1 MEQDFLLLQ
10 TVTIDD
16 FDSYAKA
23 QATIIRVGGNDR
35 GETFR
40 ILCGNCTFSQNFHTR
55 KLGEIKV
62 FFAVIK
68 TIILKM
74 SFKRSKEV
82 TWEYNKE
89 RSSKSK

>member
-16 FDSYAKA
+16 FDSYATA
-23 QATIIRVGGNDR
+23 EATIIRVDGNDG

-68 TIILKM
+68 TIILKCL
-74 SFKRSKEV
+74 
-82 TWEYNKE
+82 
-89 RSSKSK
+89 

>member
-1 MEQDFLLLQ
+1 MLLQ
-10 TVTIDD
+10 TVTIDN

-23 QATIIRVGGNDR
+23 QATIIRVGGNDG
-35 GETFR
+35 GETCQ
-40 ILCGNCTFSQNFHTR
+40 ILCGNCTFSQNL